1 MKKSSGK
8 RKALLILYAVILT
21 VIIGGCL
28 FLSSAIIGGFLGEHF
43 LLTHETADIVTQKD
57 PLLIL
62 VNRSHPLP
70 EDYTPPLTECCGVQV
85 HTLAADALSKMFAAA
100 KQSGVTLTVHS
111 AYRSRAEQQAELDE
125 KIAAYREKGMFPFF
139 AKKKAEQ
146 EVQRPGESEHQTGLA
161 LDLGGDADTD
171 TEKAQQWLFDHAPE
185 YGFILRYPAGKDK
198 ITGITY
204 EPWHYRFVGI
214 AAAKAITDA
223 GMTLEEFTEEAER

>member
-1 MKKSSGK
+1 MKASPNH
-8 RKALLILYAVILT
+8 RKALLLLYAVILT
-21 VIIGGCL
+21 LVVGVCL
-28 FLSSAIIGGFLGEHF
+28 FFSTTAIGSFLGEHF
-43 LLTHETADIVTQKD
+43 LLTRETATITAQKD

-62 VNRSHPLP
+62 VNRKHPLP
-70 EDYTPPLTECCGVQV
+70 EDYAPPLTEVYGVQV
-85 HTLAADALSKMFAAA
+85 HEAVRSPLTELFAAA
-100 KQSGVTLTVHS
+100 KRDGVALTVHS

-125 KIAAYREKGMFPFF
+125 KIGVYREKGMFPFF
-139 AKKKAEQ
+139 ARKKAEQ

-171 TEKAQQWLFDHAPE
+171 TEKAQQWLFDHAAE

-214 AAAKAITDA
+214 GAARAITNA
-223 GMTLEEFTEEAER
+223 GITLEEFTEETDR